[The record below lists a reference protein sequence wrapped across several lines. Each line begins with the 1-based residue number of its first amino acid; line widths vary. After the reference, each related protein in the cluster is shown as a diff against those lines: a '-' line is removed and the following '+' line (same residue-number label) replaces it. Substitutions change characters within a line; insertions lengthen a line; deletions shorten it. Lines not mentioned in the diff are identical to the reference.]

1 MAVRMQAHHDT
12 AAESETKALSEV
24 HAIRPTRCRRTASN
38 AGPKQR
44 FDCWAIVEAMGFKK
58 YAGHVTTQELAGSS
72 FIRVDVPE
80 TSIPPFAK
88 LIGAGSIYMITPTD
102 EATARK
108 AAAVL
113 ASSES
118 PLPVYIPREQKQ
130 LPAASPPNRD
140 WNDVDEDDYL
150 HEEELAEQLNQ
161 NAIDEE
167 IMAEGDAAQA
177 AEQAANQ

>member
-1 MAVRMQAHHDT
+1 MSGT
-12 AAESETKALSEV
+12 EE
-24 HAIRPTRCRRTASN
+24 
-38 AGPKQR
+38 R

-80 TSIPPFAK
+80 TSIPEFSK

-113 ASSES
+113 AGGES
-118 PLPVYIPREQKQ
+118 PLPIFIPREQKQ
-130 LPAASPPNRD
+130 LPATAVTAGSGWQPGD
-140 WNDVDEDDYL
+140 DDEYGDDDDDDDDKR
-150 HEEELAEQLNQ
+150 EER
-161 NAIDEE
+161 
-167 IMAEGDAAQA
+167 
-177 AEQAANQ
+177 

>member
-1 MAVRMQAHHDT
+1 MTET
-12 AAESETKALSEV
+12 AKD
-24 HAIRPTRCRRTASN
+24 
-38 AGPKQR
+38 

-80 TSIPPFAK
+80 TSIPEFSK

-113 ASSES
+113 ARGES
-118 PLPVYIPREQKQ
+118 PLPVFIPPEQKQ
-130 LPAASPPNRD
+130 LPAATPAGVRD
-140 WNDVDEDDYL
+140 DIDYGWTTDDNEDPDL
-150 HEEELAEQLNQ
+150 DDDDPIAEQLQ
-161 NAIDEE
+161 QDAIDEQ
-167 IMAEGDAAQA
+167 IMLEADRAHAAEGARS
-177 AEQAANQ
+177 